1 MGNSRTCQQ
10 IVTAAPCKTVCIID
24 HYSSWLLLLVLKNTK
39 LFVWSLSLLYEVL
52 PKYIYVFF
60 MEIFCLFPWF
70 NSLMLCLTLLKDLSR
85 PLFLVTVINGQEKRQ
100 THCLQNFVRLRTLL
114 VTGLM
119 SCSRACMKSSL
130 LTSSFSM
137 ADGSIST
144 LLAALM
150 RRFMAVDCAARTSP
164 SSSAPLK
171 FLVITA
177 SSFTDINPLYLQ

>member
-1 MGNSRTCQQ
+1 MFN
-10 IVTAAPCKTVCIID
+10 TVERSQSPSFSGDCN
-24 HYSSWLLLLVLKNTK
+24 K
-39 LFVWSLSLLYEVL
+39 
-52 PKYIYVFF
+52 
-60 MEIFCLFPWF
+60 
-70 NSLMLCLTLLKDLSR
+70 R
-85 PLFLVTVINGQEKRQ
+85 PRKAQ
-100 THCLQNFVRLRTLL
+100 THCLQNFVRLRTVL

-177 SSFTDINPLYLQ
+177 SSFTDIYPFLEVKFENSRPCLLVCCKNYTIYGLGT